1 MARNLV
7 TQTLNILQGGVK
19 EAGKDYFANMT
30 SFYNDAKNVRNTLI
44 NTSTDASDTFAR
56 LKKAN
61 ITKAISDWFYQEE
74 STSEMEINGNTD
86 EFDAGFEISGSGDK
100 KRDGD
105 TAKPSGLT
113 VDAMMNI
120 SNKQTNAI
128 LKVGRRQNEQS
139 VANTAEIISTIDTR
153 SSEMITSLN
162 NINKTLLGISS
173 RLDKIIELQAV
184 PLTNQKEIDKGGLY
198 QDGNLSLM
206 RIFEASKQNVL
217 TTGPMSLLTTG
228 LDMLRSGHLTPTALA
243 GIGIKGIAG
252 KIKING
258 KSFDDWGN
266 AFNEM
271 VGTATQ
277 TAMNEMINSNFFQK
291 YIGKITSFD
300 ADKDYSTVIPDH
312 YDTKRAVFDG
322 MTRQSIV
329 NLIPQMLSKIN
340 ESLSGQAYSIDGR
353 GRWVAGPQ
361 KNEFNAVTRASFSNS
376 GLGSNAIT
384 SISNAGVQ
392 SIGKKIPTA
401 DIEKASKALTMAI
414 VMYQHEH
421 GDRAFTISQ
430 LRGDLTNQVVQAC
443 EVLTMTGG
451 DPKYWAKVCNSIILQ
466 LSSGMMDA
474 ASFVRNINDSVQRM
488 IRDAVEFAQTG
499 KANATQAGKLSFNIA
514 ANQFLEQYA
523 PKAETAK
530 IAESQNK
537 GTLVDGKN
545 IRVDESN
552 KVGKFSVNQY
562 IGGIF
567 YLLNRGI
574 NVRIDKSGEKY
585 EGLNLADV
593 KPDSVPYVSDDTFG
607 KMVKGVL
614 TGEKDAVKEAVREE
628 LGVAKKEK
636 GFFGKILENPAM
648 LFNSLSHLFAGGSIN
663 FQGMKDKARGLLGDD
678 RYNALADKAGNI
690 KDRIVN
696 DDRYIAAKLA
706 AQETVEKLK
715 GKGEE
720 LYDKFGHTRIGNN
733 MMYAKDSLKL
743 KAAEDTIS
751 HMTIDDE
758 LDQEAAAITKYYTS
772 RGMLD
777 EAASAAAGIKN
788 KNVRTAFVNFVNVHK
803 KRLAGQQALAEGQTP
818 DIGSILIEK
827 DIKAGKDNKTG
838 TTNSIL
844 FKILGAIGKIGK
856 FVAKMAESG
865 LRNIYFG
872 LKSVGGALF
881 GYEDFDNIRGVKY
894 KNKGLLR
901 NMTTELIASSYRS
914 AKWLAKGISSVARN
928 KFGDPNDNRS
938 MRERYEDFLD
948 VRAGVKTQN
957 IVDEQGNV
965 IDFDDKQWDWL
976 ARNRDKAAVNTYT
989 RGASFVDGKLQ
1000 KGGLQQET
1008 AMTTLDALKHPLEAV
1023 TKSLGNFG
1031 QNLKFV
1037 GETAVEGAKTVFGKI
1052 QTFFKDLRGNVGKI
1066 WEGVK
1071 RTKIGG
1077 ALFNNK
1083 FTRGFASGFNEAR
1096 AAKQRQLEKKKL
1108 AQDKAEHPLQ
1118 GMMVDFMK
1126 SPDAPDLSTA
1136 TKKSSVL
1143 HKAFDRFFTA
1153 KDSFYNIVK
1162 EWVDHLRQKEEDEK
1176 DEEDNREID
1185 GEDDEK
1191 KEKKKGED
1199 GSEATDID
1207 DSQGERERIEA
1218 SQNEARESVRA
1229 ASEGTTIRP
1238 TASSTDDTGG
1248 WSTDTTAASS
1258 MINIGNT
1265 TQSTNAAT
1273 IMTPPAGDDITTVSG
1288 GGILN
1293 NIGNT
1298 LGSIGKMFGGF
1309 MQIFGGVAQ
1318 LIVSIVTTM
1327 EGFGALTDLVKSILV
1342 DGLEPINEIFY
1353 SIIDMIKPVTK
1364 MLTEYVGYIAETV
1377 VEIAG
1382 AILESIQPLLDAIQ
1396 PLIEGI
1402 FAILK
1407 PILQVIT
1414 VTLEIILMP
1423 IKLVLEMLQPVFE
1436 GIGYRM
1442 QMIGGALQWLLG
1454 TTMQGFAG
1462 VLMGLGW
1469 LVEKIGSFL
1478 GSEKM
1483 SDGGE
1488 HLTTIGENLYEKSQG
1503 MKEQGAADFQEGL
1516 EGVIGQWK
1524 DLFGLSGDDSKAKEA
1539 IAEAYGTPAKLGS
1552 DFGAGDV
1559 STTNITNNNWSYT
1572 YGSGNPMDQHS
1583 YGSYMNMSER
1593 GCGPIALAD
1602 AFGRRSGG
1610 SVNPGELAMVMTGAG
1625 AYNPARGT
1633 SVNSMLAVGNA
1644 MGMGMRA
1651 GGVTAAS
1658 LSRASSS
1665 SPITLLGSGTGFG
1678 TRSGNDHYVN
1688 VIGSDASGSAY
1699 VSNPLTGRV
1708 EKHAM
1713 SNLVR
1718 NSKLGLYGS
1727 GDSDDTLKEEY
1738 GFSEAATESL
1748 NRLKEITARITGMFQ
1763 GEDEGTRKKREENN
1777 KKTASKIKSILS
1789 KEDYDIIFGTA
1800 LTDLKE
1806 KYPKDDEESDE
1817 EYETRMNEL
1826 MSGAEG
1832 NALIVKYGKEK
1843 GITALDDYVSAQ
1855 EKAFADMSEG
1865 LDSMKSSISAS
1876 VKALIESRN
1885 MSSDAP
1891 TGAEMALF
1899 EPVLHIKPEFKKN
1912 DSGKYIESPVHDFF
1926 NATSVEGKMGANRS
1940 GGAKGTVY
1948 SSSQGGW
1955 FEKFKGPQTEE
1966 GVGTSGDTHEGIL
1979 LRYSNDSGTGN
1990 ALARAITGGTVTY
2003 VTKDKE
2009 GAKNGLG
2016 NAVKWRD
2023 SGGMYHW
2030 YMHMASID
2038 KDIQEGSNLEPG
2050 QLIGYF
2056 GRSGLDET
2064 DSNGNKLP
2072 NVLRYVVTSAGPQG
2086 STGDPGYINPFTYW
2100 QFREE
2105 ADLTSGDTEEQTYK
2119 YLVSKGMSPVG
2130 AAGMMGCFKHESN
2143 FQYDNLENVYQAKMG
2158 YPAGQTGDAQ
2168 YAADVDSK
2176 KESRQNFITGRN
2188 LTHYGGQTPGEA
2200 VGFGIAQFT
2209 SSNLK
2214 TSLYDN
2220 TVARGKSITDIPGQL
2235 DEVINVLKARGL
2247 YDQIK
2252 NSGTPTDANKLF
2264 LWKYEAGTGYT
2275 SDAQVLSAY
2284 PWMKD
2289 SNPDGVT
2296 ARHLAAEEYYK
2307 KYKGINVGSSANAQS
2322 NDKGAYNGRFIGS
2335 STNPAAFGNEG
2346 IIQSAAEVF
2355 SAWNGGNY
2363 MQGDSGTLKLANGSS
2378 IPHFR
2383 PDCSGS
2389 LSGVIRNMGYDINM
2403 QDQTGFRTYDL
2414 IGKTSNDMIYKNGQ
2428 PSSDWKFIPYS
2439 QGSLKEG
2446 DIIVAK
2452 EHMGMYVTGDDN
2464 SSWGNKGFDGGS
2476 TDGFSRSARGAN
2488 AYLSGD
2494 ADWKSKLTPTLSG
2507 ADTGDDKLQ
2516 TIVRYVGAAG
2526 KSTGGNTDRG
2536 GLSYGYHITSDGKKT
2551 MKAIS
2556 EAGSMADYIKSLN
2569 GSGDISVADIP
2580 SIDVNKLM
2588 GDSSNT
2594 GFNALQQY
2602 VNKYNIRTDDSHTTD
2617 MLDKLSSMTFNVR
2630 AKRVEE
2636 LLEILIAK
2644 VDGNGAASDAPL
2656 PELFNEGIPEAVTR
2670 LSMG

>member
-105 TAKPSGLT
+105 PDKPSGLT

-228 LDMLRSGHLTPTALA
+228 LDMLRSGALTPTALA

-252 KIKING
+252 KIKVNG

-291 YIGKITSFD
+291 YIGKITSFEGN
-300 ADKDYSTVIPDH
+300 KDYGTVVPDH

-353 GRWVAGPQ
+353 GRWVAGPA
-361 KNEFNAVTRASFSNS
+361 KNEFNAVTRVSFSSS
-376 GLGSNAIT
+376 GLQDRAVGM
-384 SISNAGVQ
+384 ISNAGVQ

-401 DIEKASKALTMAI
+401 DIEKAAKALTMAI
-414 VMYQHEH
+414 VMDQHER

-430 LRGDLTNQVVQAC
+430 LKGDLTKQVIQAC
-443 EVLTMTGG
+443 EVLSMTGG

-474 ASFVRNINDSVQRM
+474 AGFVRNVNDSVQKM

-499 KANATQAGKLSFNIA
+499 KANATQATTLSFNTA

-523 PKAETAK
+523 PKTETAK

-537 GTLVDGKN
+537 GTLVDGRN

-585 EGLNLADV
+585 ESLNLADV

-607 KMVKGVL
+607 KMVKGML

-648 LFNSLSHLFAGGSIN
+648 LFNSLTNLFTGGGIN
-663 FQGMKDKARGLLGDD
+663 FQGMKDKARGILGDD
-678 RYNALADKAGNI
+678 KYNALAGKAGDI

-743 KAAEDTIS
+743 KSAEDTIN
-751 HMTIDDE
+751 HMTINDE

-865 LRNIYFG
+865 LRDIYFG

-914 AKWLAKGISSVARN
+914 AKWLAKGISKVARN

-948 VRAGVKTQN
+948 VKAGVTTQK
-957 IVDEQGNV
+957 VLDGRGNV
-965 IDFDDKQWDWL
+965 IDVNPNQWDWL
-976 ARNRDKAAVNTYT
+976 ARNKDKAAVNTYT
-989 RGASFVDGKLQ
+989 RGAAFVDGKLQ

-1008 AMTTLDALKHPLEAV
+1008 AMTTLDALKHPVEAV
-1023 TKSLGNFG
+1023 TKALGNFG

-1037 GETAVEGAKTVFGKI
+1037 GETAVEGTKSLFGKI
-1052 QTFFKDLRGNVGKI
+1052 QSIFKNLKGNVGKV

-1071 RTKIGG
+1071 RTKVGG

-1118 GMMVDFMK
+1118 GIMVESLQPIEK
-1126 SPDAPDLSTA
+1126 VS
-1136 TKKSSVL
+1136 KSSESVF
-1143 HKAFDRFFTA
+1143 HRAFKKLFEG
-1153 KDSFYNIVK
+1153 KDSLLGIITSWNNR
-1162 EWVDHLRQKEEDEK
+1162 EEQKDKDSENAENEIELGTTDEK
-1176 DEEDNREID
+1176 DKI
-1185 GEDDEK
+1185 EK
-1191 KEKKKGED
+1191 
-1199 GSEATDID
+1199 
-1207 DSQGERERIEA
+1207 
-1218 SQNEARESVRA
+1218 SQNEAKEKVHE
-1229 ASEGTTIRP
+1229 ASEGNTIKP
-1238 TASSTDDTGG
+1238 TASSTDTGG

-1258 MINIGNT
+1258 MINIGNVGQGT
-1265 TQSTNAAT
+1265 TAPT
-1273 IMTPPAGDDITTVSG
+1273 ITAPTGGDVTTVAG

-1309 MQIFGGVAQ
+1309 LQIFGGVAK

-1353 SIIDMIKPVTK
+1353 SIIDMIKPVTS

-1469 LVEKIGSFL
+1469 LVEKIGSFI
-1478 GSEKM
+1478 GSDKM
-1483 SDGGE
+1483 EDGGE
-1488 HLTTIGENLYEKSQG
+1488 HLTTIGENLYEKSQT
-1503 MKEQGAADFQEGL
+1503 MKEQGSEDFFEGL
-1516 EGVIGQWK
+1516 EAVVGQWK

-1583 YGSYMNMSER
+1583 YGTYMNMAER

-1610 SVNPGELAMVMTGAG
+1610 SINPGELALAMTGAG
-1625 AYNPARGT
+1625 AYNPSRGT
-1633 SVNSMLAVGNA
+1633 SVDSMLAVGNA

-1658 LSRASSS
+1658 LSKASSS

-1678 TRSGNDHYVN
+1678 TRSGNNHYVN

-1699 VSNPLTGRV
+1699 VSNPLTGKV

-1727 GDSDDTLKEEY
+1727 GDTDDTLKEEY

-1748 NRLKEITARITGMFQ
+1748 NRLKAITARITGMFQ

-1777 KKTASKIKSILS
+1777 KKTATKIKSILS

-1800 LTDLKE
+1800 LGDLKE

-1817 EYETRMNEL
+1817 EYETRIDKL
-1826 MSGAEG
+1826 MSGSEG

-1843 GITALDDYVSAQ
+1843 GITALDEYESGQRQAW
-1855 EKAFADMSEG
+1855 ADMSEG
-1865 LDSMKSSISAS
+1865 LDSMKSSIAAS
-1876 VKALIESRN
+1876 VKSLIESRN
-1885 MSSDAP
+1885 MSAESPA
-1891 TGAEMALF
+1891 GAEMALF

-1912 DSGKYIESPVHDFF
+1912 VSGKYIESPIHDFF
-1926 NATSVEGKMGANRS
+1926 NATSIEGKMGANRS
-1940 GGAKGTVY
+1940 NGAKGTVY

-1966 GVGTSGDTHEGIL
+1966 GVGTSGDPHEGIL
-1979 LRYSNDSGTGN
+1979 LRYANDSGMGN

-2009 GAKNGLG
+2009 GQKNGLG

-2050 QLIGYF
+2050 QLVGYF

-2064 DSNGNKLP
+2064 DSGGNKLP

-2119 YLVSKGMSPVG
+2119 YLVSKGMSPIG

-2143 FQYDNLENVYQAKMG
+2143 FQYDNLENIYQDKMG
-2158 YPAGQTGDAQ
+2158 YPAGPTGDAQ

-2188 LTHYGGQTPGEA
+2188 LTAYAGQTPGAA

-2209 SSNLK
+2209 SPNLK
-2214 TSLYDN
+2214 SSLYDN
-2220 TVARGKSITDIPGQL
+2220 TVGRGKSITDIPGQL
-2235 DEVINVLKARGL
+2235 DEVINVLKARGI
-2247 YDQIK
+2247 YDTIK
-2252 NSGTPTDANKLF
+2252 NSGTPTDANKIF

-2275 SDAQVLSAY
+2275 SDEQVLGAY
-2284 PWMKD
+2284 PWMLQ
-2289 SNPDGVT
+2289 SNPNGVV
-2296 ARHLAAEEYYK
+2296 ARHNAAEEYYK

-2363 MQGDSGTLKLANGSS
+2363 MQGDSGTLKLSNGSS

-2439 QGSLKEG
+2439 HGSLKEG

-2476 TDGFSRSARGAN
+2476 TDGFSRSARGAK

-2494 ADWKSKLTPTLSG
+2494 ADWKNKLTPTLSG
-2507 ADTGDDKLQ
+2507 ADVGDDKLQ
-2516 TIVRYVGAAG
+2516 TIVRYVGSAG
-2526 KSTGGNTDRG
+2526 KSTSGNTDRG
-2536 GLSYGYHITSDGKKT
+2536 GLSYGYHATSDGKKT

-2556 EAGSMADYIKSLN
+2556 EAGSVAKYIESLN
-2569 GSGDISVADIP
+2569 GSGNISVADIP

-2644 VDGNGAASDAPL
+2644 VDGNGAPPDAPL